1 MKWLL
6 GAVILVG
13 AVWWMMSDREEA
25 PGSEAPL
32 ALPAASTDPMS
43 NQAEIDPT
51 RSGEKADFAEAE
63 AIKEVVA
70 KEVNNLDQDGVINIG
85 EPMDPDDPSTWPVD
99 ENTEVINI
107 GEPMDP
113 DDPSTW
119 PVDENTEVI
128 NIGEPMDP
136 DDPSTWPVD
145 ESTEVI
151 NIGEPMDPDD
161 PSTWAQP
168 EGAEVINIGE
178 PMDPDD
184 PSSWPRDGR

>member
-6 GAVILVG
+6 GAAILVG
-13 AVWWMMSDREEA
+13 AVWLWTLQGPADA
-25 PGSEAPL
+25 PDQSLEPALDAQPDKAP
-32 ALPAASTDPMS
+32 APAWRPMPDEPS
-43 NQAEIDPT
+43 
-51 RSGEKADFAEAE
+51 EAE
-63 AIKEVVA
+63 AA
-70 KEVNNLDQDGVINIG
+70 RMDQGQDSEPISGGADKDEVINIG
-85 EPMDPDDPSTWPVD
+85 GPMDPDDPSTWPQP

-119 PVDENTEVI
+119 PQ
-128 NIGEPMDP
+128 P
-136 DDPSTWPVD
+136 

-161 PSTWAQP
+161 PSAWPQP
-168 EGAEVINIGE
+168 ESTEVINIGK

-184 PSSWPRDGR
+184 PSTWD

>member
-1 MKWLL
+1 MIS
-6 GAVILVG
+6 A
-13 AVWWMMSDREEA
+13 REEA
-25 PGSEAPL
+25 AVSEAPL
-32 ALPAASTDPMS
+32 ALPAAPTDSFS

-51 RSGEKADFAEAE
+51 RSGEQADFADAE
-63 AIKEVVA
+63 AIEEVVA
-70 KEVNNLDQDGVINIG
+70 EEVNNLDEGGVINIGEPMDPDDPSTWPVNENTEVINIG

-99 ENTEVINI
+99 ENMEVINI

-136 DDPSTWPVD
+136 DDPPMWDQPNDTK
-145 ESTEVI
+145 VI

-161 PSTWAQP
+161 PSTW
-168 EGAEVINIGE
+168 
-178 PMDPDD
+178 
-184 PSSWPRDGR
+184 R

>member
-13 AVWWMMSDREEA
+13 AVWLWTLQGPSDA
-25 PGSEAPL
+25 PDKSLKSVLGAQP
-32 ALPAASTDPMS
+32 
-43 NQAEIDPT
+43 
-51 RSGEKADFAEAE
+51 EKAPEPVWQAAPDDRDNAMAEP
-63 AIKEVVA
+63 VRM
-70 KEVNNLDQDGVINIG
+70 DQGQHSAPASERADKDQVINIG
-85 EPMDPDDPSTWPVD
+85 EPMDPDDPSTWPQP

-119 PVDENTEVI
+119 PQSENTEVI

-136 DDPSTWPVD
+136 DDPSTWPQP

-161 PSTWAQP
+161 PSTWLQP
-168 EGAEVINIGE
+168 ENAEVINIGE

-184 PSSWPRDGR
+184 PDTWE